1 MSRSAEELE
10 HAITALEAQRALLGD
25 AVLEIALAPL
35 HAELAALRDDAPQP
49 VQQLRQVSVLFL
61 DVVGSTAMS
70 RELDPEDIQAV
81 MDGALAAFTQVVDHH
96 GGRVLQYAG
105 DSLLAAFGAD
115 EVHEDD
121 AERAVLA
128 GLALLH
134 QAQMQAARVMALL
147 GHEGFGVR
155 VGISSG
161 SVLIGGGVDGEHSI
175 RGSTVNMA
183 ARMEQAAPPG
193 TLRISHDTWRLVRGL
208 FEVDAQPPLIVK
220 GSDEPML
227 TYLVRG
233 AVASPL
239 SAARRGVAGVNVP
252 MLGRD
257 SELALMQHAYAQVST
272 GEAGLVLLTIV
283 GDAGMGKTRLL
294 DEFERWVVV
303 QPAGVRRVGA
313 RASERS
319 RGRPYG
325 LMREIFMAR
334 LGLRDSDSTEHA
346 RQTWLTALTPAL
358 GHAGSAAVLGYLL
371 GLDFADEPEVHAL
384 RADAK
389 ALRDRAFFHAVQLL
403 SHAVADAAPLV
414 LTLDDL
420 HWADDGSLDF
430 VDHLL
435 RAHAHMPM
443 LLIGLMR
450 PALFERRPTWGTVAR
465 DARRIDVAAL
475 DTPTSQRLANALL
488 QHLPEVP
495 AQLSQLVAEGA
506 EGNPFFMEELVNMLI
521 DQGAI
526 AIQDGRWTLHAQSLL
541 TLQLP
546 ATLTGVLQARL
557 DALPRDRRR
566 SLQLAAVA
574 GPVFWDQAL
583 AALDVLAVA
592 GLGELVARE
601 LIRPHDVSRL
611 AGADEYAFRHHSLHR
626 VAYDSVLK
634 RVKRSAHAALARWLA
649 AQPSADALQDEIAEH
664 HERGGERQLARD
676 AWHRAADA
684 ARLRFANAQALHHA
698 ERAWALT
705 DAAELPRRLELTV
718 LKLRVFQ
725 SSADRARMTEAVQT
739 MHTLAETLGD
749 AGWRSEAAEWFAKLE
764 LHGGNALAA
773 LAHAQ
778 RAANLAPALDLE
790 RAARARCQE
799 FTALTRLG
807 RHAQAQPVF
816 EAGLKLA
823 QQAGNAMLQ
832 ASIINTQGNVEQG
845 RGDVHAAQTHWHE
858 ALAIHRREGHLVNLG
873 GTLANLAFM
882 AMSLGDFDA
891 AHAQFEE
898 ARELSERVGQQQNV
912 GIIDINLGIVALHR
926 AQPQAALGRAEHAL
940 DLLRASGD
948 RWAEAAALRVAG
960 QAQQA
965 LGEGAAARLC
975 FVASRDL
982 FDQLNMGHLALEA
995 IAALAEEALA
1005 RSDVAGA
1012 LAHAEDVLARLA
1024 AGASI
1029 EGTDEPMRIPLAIW
1043 RALHAAADARA
1054 DAALASARHELRSRA
1069 ARLLDTGQ
1077 RQRFLDAVVQHRDI
1091 MAGAA
1096 RAL

>member
-1 MSRSAEELE
+1 MTRSAEQLE
-10 HAITALEAQRALLGD
+10 QAIHALEAQRAVLGD

-35 HAELAALRDDAPQP
+35 QAELAALRAGTPA
-49 VQQLRQVSVLFL
+49 QQLRLVSVLFL

-81 MDGALAAFTQVVDHH
+81 MDGALAAFTTVIDQH

-128 GLALLH
+128 GLAWLR
-134 QAQMQAARVMALL
+134 QAQLQAEHVLAQHGQA
-147 GHEGFGVR
+147 GFGVR

-175 RGSTVNMA
+175 RGSTVNIA

-208 FEVDAQPPLIVK
+208 FEVDEQPPLQVK
-220 GSDEPML
+220 GRDEAML

-233 AVASPL
+233 AVASPP

-257 SELALMQHAYAQVST
+257 PELALMQRAYTQVST

-283 GDAGMGKTRLL
+283 ADAGLGKTRLL

-303 QPAGVRRVGA
+303 QPAGVRRLGA

-384 RADAK
+384 RSDAK

-403 SHAVADAAPLV
+403 SHAVAGAAPL
-414 LTLDDL
+414 LLALDDL

-435 RAHAHMPM
+435 RAHAGLP
-443 LLIGLMR
+443 LLLVGLTR
-450 PALFERRPTWGTVAR
+450 PTLFERRPTWGKLAH
-465 DARRIDVAAL
+465 DARRIELAAL
-475 DTPTSQRLANALL
+475 DAPTSQSLANALL

-495 AQLSQLVAEGA
+495 AQLSQLVAGGA

-521 DQGAI
+521 DRGAI
-526 AIQDGRWTLHAQSLL
+526 AVLDGRWTLQAQALL
-541 TLQLP
+541 TLQMP

-557 DALPRDRRR
+557 DALPADRRR

-592 GLGELVARE
+592 ALGELVTRE
-601 LIRPHDVSRL
+601 LLRRHDESRL

-626 VAYDSVLK
+626 VAYESVLK
-634 RVKRSAHAALARWLA
+634 RIKRSAHAALARWLS
-649 AQPSADALQDEIAEH
+649 AQPAADALQDEIAEH
-664 HERGGERQLARD
+664 HERGGERRLARD
-676 AWHRAADA
+676 AWHRAADG
-684 ARLRFANAQALHHA
+684 ARSRFANAQALAHA
-698 ERAWALT
+698 ERALALT
-705 DAAELPRRLELTV
+705 DEHELPRRLALT
-718 LKLRVFQ
+718 LLRLRVLQ
-725 SSADRARMTEAVQT
+725 TLADRLRS
-739 MHTLAETLGD
+739 AETLAALEALAESSGD
-749 AGWRSEAAEWFAKLE
+749 DGWRSEAAEWRAKFE
-764 LHGGNALAA
+764 FHGGNALAA
-773 LAHAQ
+773 LEHAR
-778 RAANLAPALDLE
+778 RAVALAPAADFERQSRAHCQASNALE
-790 RAARARCQE
+790 
-799 FTALTRLG
+799 RLG
-807 RHAQAQPVF
+807 RYDEAQPAF
-816 EAGLKLA
+816 EAALRLA
-823 QQAGNAMLQ
+823 QVAGHAGLE
-832 ASIINTQGNVEQG
+832 ASIVNHQGMLEQG
-845 RGDVHAAQTHWHE
+845 RGDVLAAVAHFNQ
-858 ALAIHRREGHLVNLG
+858 ALAIHRREGHLANVG
-873 GTLANLAFM
+873 STLANLAFT
-882 AMSLGDFDA
+882 AMSVGDFELA
-891 AHAQFEE
+891 RSRFEE
-898 ARELSERVGQQQNV
+898 ARGLSQRVGQLQNV
-912 GIIDINLGIVALHR
+912 GIIDINLGIVLLHLAQPEPALRRALH
-926 AQPQAALGRAEHAL
+926 ALE
-940 DLLRASGD
+940 LLRARGD

-960 QAQQA
+960 QAELA
-965 LGEGAAARLC
+965 LGHAEHARAYL
-975 FVASRDL
+975 VESRDL
-982 FDQLNMGHLALEA
+982 FDALTLGHLAMES
-995 IAALAEEALA
+995 IAAVAEEALA
-1005 RSDVAGA
+1005 RDDTAAAMVHGQEILS
-1012 LAHAEDVLARLA
+1012 RRA
-1024 AGASI
+1024 AGASL
-1029 EGTDEPMRIPLAIW
+1029 EGADEPMRIPLAAW
-1043 RALHAAADARA
+1043 RALKAAGDARA
-1054 DAALASARHELRSRA
+1054 DAVLAEAQREVLARA
-1069 ARLLDTGQ
+1069 DRLLDAAQ
-1077 RQRFLDAVVQHRDI
+1077 RRRFLTVVAQHREI
-1091 MAGAA
+1091 MSALA
-1096 RAL
+1096 RP